1 MMGTTTVSDD
11 SFAISGAPIESQFPA
26 RDDPSGPS
34 RSILRGCEVIR
45 EILESLETLTAAGQ
59 RHSMGKV
66 VAFIREQLERS
77 PVAMNARN
85 RETVAVML
93 ERLTHESSRPWL
105 DVRAVRERT
114 EALLALVLAIRG

>member
-1 MMGTTTVSDD
+1 L
-11 SFAISGAPIESQFPA
+11 
-26 RDDPSGPS
+26 RD
-34 RSILRGCEVIR
+34 CEVIR
-45 EILESLETLTAAGQ
+45 EILGSLETLTAAGQ

-85 RETVAVML
+85 RETVAMML

-105 DVRAVRERT
+105 DVVAVRERT

>member
-1 MMGTTTVSDD
+1 MMGSTTVPDD
-11 SFAISGAPIESQFPA
+11 SFTILGAPVESQFPA
-26 RDDPSGPS
+26 GGDSNGPARSVLRD
-34 RSILRGCEVIR
+34 CEVIR
-45 EILESLETLTAAGQ
+45 EILGSLETLTAAGQ

-85 RETVAVML
+85 RETVAMML

-105 DVRAVRERT
+105 DVVAVRERT